1 MKGGEGDGARGSEQH
16 KAVII
21 GGGTRCRRR
30 FSRRWK
36 VRDRARRG
44 LEAMDRRRVLI
55 VGGGIAGLALA
66 PMLARIGVAVEVIER
81 APVWGPAGTGIYVP
95 GNAARAHPSRC
106 RAHANGG
113 LPPAAPPVETQ
124 GDAVASARNHDV
136 PRQSLTDNEPPR
148 GLKTTPPSPS
158 TPIRALAQ
166 RTTAAAGRPRRVRA
180 ARHRPRG
187 AARRA
192 RRRQGR
198 PQRRAAPS
206 SSARRPD
213 RLATTWVIARIAA
226 RIT

>member
-1 MKGGEGDGARGSEQH
+1 MKRGEGDGARGSEQH

-136 PRQSLTDNEPPR
+136 PRQSLTDNEPATRAQDDPSLTIDADPSARAEDNSRRGPPATRSGCSTSAPGRGPSSPTSPR
-148 GLKTTPPSPS
+148 SS
-158 TPIRALAQ
+158 S
-166 RTTAAAGRPRRVRA
+166 
-180 ARHRPRG
+180 

-192 RRRQGR
+192 VELG
-198 PQRRAAPS
+198 
-206 SSARRPD
+206 
-213 RLATTWVIARIAA
+213 ATT
-226 RIT
+226 